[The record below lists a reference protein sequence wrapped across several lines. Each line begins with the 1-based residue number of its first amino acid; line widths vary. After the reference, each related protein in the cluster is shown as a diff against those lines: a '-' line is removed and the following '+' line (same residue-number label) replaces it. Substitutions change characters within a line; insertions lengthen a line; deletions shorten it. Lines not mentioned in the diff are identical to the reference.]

1 MANNIIL
8 MCLIFTLFC
17 SGLAVEVGPLQDF
30 CVADSTSMVMPSGL
44 MCKNPLQVEANDF
57 YYGGLNIPSNKTTPI
72 GINMTLVNVDQLPGL
87 NTLGIS
93 MARIDYALDGINP
106 PHIHPRATEMLVLI
120 EGSLHVGFVTSN
132 PQNRLISRVI
142 RTGDVFVFPA
152 GLIHFQRNVGNRLA
166 IALLSL
172 SSQNPGLIN
181 IRDAEET
188 LPESVKFK

>member
-1 MANNIIL
+1 
-8 MCLIFTLFC
+8 
-17 SGLAVEVGPLQDF
+17 
-30 CVADSTSMVMPSGL
+30 MPSGL
-44 MCKNPLQVEANDF
+44 MCKNPMQVEANDF
-57 YYGGLNIPSNKTTPI
+57 YYGGLNIPSNKSTPI

-106 PHIHPRATEMLVLI
+106 PHIHPRATE
-120 EGSLHVGFVTSN
+120 
-132 PQNRLISRVI
+132 NRLISRVI
-142 RTGDVFVFPA
+142 HTGDVFVFPA